1 MVSST
6 ISASI
11 GGLMTFVEIILTV
24 LIGSTLLKNFNYSL
38 KEKMYAVKSGQIT
51 QDEFVKS
58 SMGKAI
64 GAILLMV
71 PGFFTDI
78 LGILLQFS
86 FFTTVVGLIFK
97 FKTPANNS
105 SYQTNKGENDD
116 VIDVEIIDNSK
127 HIDK

>member
-78 LGILLQFS
+78 LGYFYSLAFLLLLL
-86 FFTTVVGLIFK
+86 V
-97 FKTPANNS
+97 
-105 SYQTNKGENDD
+105 
-116 VIDVEIIDNSK
+116 
-127 HIDK
+127 